1 MIDSLKI
8 LTYLH
13 IFTLKRDDIY
23 QKEVE
28 NELITPCIRRTDE
41 QDKHTNNNSET
52 KYKLLTNNTN
62 PTKKLENNLIRNVHH
77 KAFRLTY

>member
-8 LTYLH
+8 LTYLR

-28 NELITPCIRRTDE
+28 NELTTTCIRRTDE
-41 QDKHTNNNSET
+41 QDEHTNNNTET
-52 KYKLLTNNTN
+52 KYNPSTNNTN

-77 KAFRLTY
+77 KAI

>member
-77 KAFRLTY
+77 KAF